1 MNKTELIAAAAKEC
15 GMTQQDVY
23 RALGGILTTI
33 EKTVAN
39 GEKVQMVGF
48 GTFEGRFRAGR
59 SVRNPKTGE
68 VVPLNHEQKQ
78 VNPYGTIHWGRLGI
92 ESSYYANYTGNR
104 RAKQ

>member
-15 GMTQQDVY
+15 GLTQQDVY

-48 GTFEGRFRAGR
+48 GTFEARFRAGR
-59 SVRNPKTGE
+59 SGRNPQTGE
-68 VVPLNHEQKQ
+68 SIFIQDSRTPAFKPGKEFKELLNK
-78 VNPYGTIHWGRLGI
+78 PKK
-92 ESSYYANYTGNR
+92 
-104 RAKQ
+104 RAGKKRK

>member
-1 MNKTELIAAAAKEC
+1 MNKTELIAATAKEC

-48 GTFEGRFRAGR
+48 GTFEARFRAGR
-59 SVRNPKTGE
+59 SGRNPQTGE
-68 VVPLNHEQKQ
+68 TIFIQDSKVPAFKPGKEFKELLNKPKKREGKK
-78 VNPYGTIHWGRLGI
+78 R
-92 ESSYYANYTGNR
+92 
-104 RAKQ
+104 K

>member
-59 SVRNPKTGE
+59 SVRNPQTGE
-68 VVPLNHEQKQ
+68 TVFVPDKTTPAFNPGKEFKDLLNK
-78 VNPYGTIHWGRLGI
+78 PKK
-92 ESSYYANYTGNR
+92 
-104 RAKQ
+104 RAGKKRK